1 MASPIIEKARK
12 EQERLRKGLLISS
25 LDEGKVGL
33 LCGVDV
39 SYLGKREDIFSAA
52 VLFSYPAMEV
62 LEEVY
67 TLRETS
73 FPYIPGY
80 LAFREVPTIL
90 DSLKKMEGNPDLI
103 ICDGHGI
110 AHPRGFGLASHLGVV
125 KGVPT
130 IGIAKKKLVGEY
142 GPPGEEKGASSPLI
156 FEGKRVGTVL
166 RTRGGV
172 KPVFVSPGHL
182 TDIESSLYFARTLTG
197 KYRIVEPIR
206 RAHQLTVKVRKELMK
221 GSHH

>member
-1 MASPIIEKARK
+1 MASPLIEKTRI
-12 EQERLRKGLLISS
+12 EQERLRKSLVISP
-25 LDEGKVGL
+25 LDERRVML

-39 SYLGKREDIFSAA
+39 SYLGKREDVFSAA
-52 VLFSYPAMEV
+52 VLFSYPSMEV

-67 TLRETS
+67 TVRETT

-90 DSLKKMEGNPDLI
+90 DSLNKMEGNPDLI

-130 IGIAKKKLVGEY
+130 IGVAKKKLVGEY
-142 GPPGEEKGASSPLI
+142 SPPGKEKGSYSPLI
-156 FEGKRVGTVL
+156 YERKRVGTVL
-166 RTRGGV
+166 RTREGV

-182 TDIESSLYFARTLTG
+182 TDIECSISFARALMG
-197 KYRIVEPIR
+197 KYRILEPIR
-206 RAHQLTVKVRKELMK
+206 RAHQLTVKVRKEFMK
-221 GSHH
+221 GFPR